1 MVFWINWWLKNCE
14 KPKKLKVFLVFHC
27 TAKKKLKP
35 QTSKNQKKL
44 EFFWFFTI
52 FKPSIYPKTKKNLGF
67 FSFFKVKTQKKTKKN
82 QGKPKKT
89 KHEPQTKHSL
99 KSFGFLVFWFSRSFF
114 DFVNR
119 VSPKSLQILFPVG
132 FLKVFWFFGFSLWIL
147 SKIVVK
153 YCFLFPTCFDSVH
166 SYYPQDIWK
175 KI

>member
-1 MVFWINWWLKNCE
+1 MKNQKNSRFFGFSLHSQKE
-14 KPKKLKVFLVFHC
+14 TKATNIQKPKKTLSFFGFSQFLNHQFI
-27 TAKKKLKP
+27 
-35 QTSKNQKKL
+35 QKN
-44 EFFWFFTI
+44 
-52 FKPSIYPKTKKNLGF
+52 KKNLGF
-67 FSFFKVKTQKKTKKN
+67 FSFFKVKTKKKN
-82 QGKPKKT
+82 KKKQGKPKKT